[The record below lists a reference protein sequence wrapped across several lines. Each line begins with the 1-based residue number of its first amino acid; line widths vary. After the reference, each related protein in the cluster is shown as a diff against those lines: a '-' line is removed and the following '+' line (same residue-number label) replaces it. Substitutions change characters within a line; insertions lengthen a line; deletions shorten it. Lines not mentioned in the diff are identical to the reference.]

1 MVKFLNSLC
10 RIVSKSMYLMRNNLL
25 ILFSL
30 FSLTTHAVGKLNVQG
45 KLATYSMIVS
55 GETTPLW
62 LYAGQE
68 GRWGI
73 SGKAPFLG
81 IASFKGIFM
90 LVTISQFAVI
100 WKLIITANISGA
112 IFMAIHLALTGNF

>member
-68 GRWGI
+68 EGGVYQVRL
-73 SGKAPFLG
+73 PFLALPLSRG
-81 IASFKGIFM
+81 FSCW
-90 LVTISQFAVI
+90 SQY
-100 WKLIITANISGA
+100 LSLRSSGS
-112 IFMAIHLALTGNF
+112 